1 MTATLVASHAAT
13 SPDDLLARSAPAAVA
28 ISGADQSAW
37 NGETVQTTDG
47 VLGLAHW
54 DGTLYLGD
62 GILDPLRQMYERAGQ
77 AQPVTDLI
85 SYREALATLLHE
97 HAHFLGPAGASQ
109 EAARGAFVQPGGRQ
123 LEEGIAEAWAQDHLD
138 EFLVRLGVDEVAP
151 GIHDVQSTGY
161 YPAFVPAVRILAADL
176 ETRAGLDQ
184 GEVLNTLNRQT
195 AEGQFPLLVNLLY
208 NSTRLPDLDT
218 PAQATTTRTRLEL
231 LLREGLSHL
240 DAYELHPPGHAG
252 ARSRS
257 TTALLLTH
265 LQSELTSAESAHHPH
280 PTACTLP
287 APTPIPA
294 SPTAPTPTP
303 SPTPS
308 HASPSAAASTSG
320 QPSVVPSRLIP
331 RQSTQHAFYTAL
343 TGLTS
348 PTLTPTTTSTSASP
362 PPRPTPTPQ
371 ALSR

>member
-37 NGETVQTTDG
+37 NGEIVQTTDG

-77 AQPVTDLI
+77 TQPVTDLI

-109 EAARGAFVQPGGRQ
+109 EAARGAFIQPGSRQ

-138 EFLVRLGVDEVAP
+138 EFLIRLGVDEVAP
-151 GIHDVQSTGY
+151 GIHDVESTGY
-161 YPAFVPAVRILAADL
+161 YPAFVPAIRILTTDL

-195 AEGQFPLLVNLLY
+195 AEGQFPLLVGLLY
-208 NSTRLPDLDT
+208 NSTCLPDLDT
-218 PAQATTTRTRLEL
+218 PTQATSTRNRLEL

-240 DAYELHPPGHAG
+240 DTYQLHPPGHAA

-280 PTACTLP
+280 PTACDLP
-287 APTPIPA
+287 APTPIPTPSTA
-294 SPTAPTPTP
+294 PAPTPTP
-303 SPTPS
+303 
-308 HASPSAAASTSG
+308 AQASAAG
-320 QPSVVPSRLIP
+320 QPSAVPSRLIP
-331 RQSTQHAFYTAL
+331 SQSTQHAFYTAL
-343 TGLTS
+343 AGLPP
-348 PTLTPTTTSTSASP
+348 PTLTPTTTPTSASP
-362 PPRPTPTPQ
+362 PPRPTPTSQ